1 MAECPRVHEVS
12 NAILRSSLGGFCDDR
27 GGAASPL
34 LCPARCR
41 VREALYAELD
51 TFPAGGG
58 GAANACPTL
67 GQPCLGAA
75 ASNNA
80 TCCVLELE
88 AFSAAHTHT
97 TYALSALAKGKRYYL
112 VWYAIGMRLL
122 RSAEYDL
129 WPQCAVSSDQ

>member
-1 MAECPRVHEVS
+1 MAECPRVNEVS

-27 GGAASPL
+27 GGAANPL

-75 ASNNA
+75 TSNNA
-80 TCCVLELE
+80 TCCALELE
-88 AFSAAHTHT
+88 ARDDLRLPSVHLFFDN
-97 TYALSALAKGKRYYL
+97 YY
-112 VWYAIGMRLL
+112 VRLL
-122 RSAEYDL
+122 QDAEQSCL
-129 WPQCAVSSDQ
+129 NLE